1 MTLYLFLYKFNWL
14 IFSLIL
20 FCCIFV
26 RRNFLT
32 GQRFE
37 EKQFMIKKWYF
48 YTSLTII
55 VAFLSSGFKPF
66 NLDTHQWFLINNTD
80 GAHYLFPSEKQED
93 YTDLNIPFT
102 GNFFIG
108 FKEAIG
114 FRESEGKY
122 KKINSLGYLGKYQ
135 FGIETLKTIG
145 IHNISAF
152 LNSPEMQEK
161 AFIALLAKNKW
172 ELKDEIEKYEGKNVG
187 GVWITE
193 SGILAA
199 AHLGGAGS
207 VKRFLKTNG
216 QRKCKD
222 EYGASVKSYLKDF
235 AGYDTSFIVANINA
249 IVN

>member
-1 MTLYLFLYKFNWL
+1 
-14 IFSLIL
+14 
-20 FCCIFV
+20 
-26 RRNFLT
+26 
-32 GQRFE
+32 
-37 EKQFMIKKWYF
+37 MIKKWYF

-55 VAFLSSGFKPF
+55 IAFLSSGFKPF
-66 NLDTHQWFLINNTD
+66 NLDTNTWFLVDEED
-80 GAHYLFPSEKQED
+80 GSHYLFPSEKQED
-93 YTDLNIPFT
+93 YTNLNIPFT

-114 FRESEGKY
+114 YRESESKY

-145 IHNISAF
+145 IHNRSAF

-172 ELKDEIEKYEGKNVG
+172 ELKKEIEKYDGTVMNG
-187 GVWITE
+187 IHITE

-207 VKRFLKTNG
+207 V
-216 QRKCKD
+216 RK
-222 EYGASVKSYLKDF
+222 YLKNKGKRYFRDAYGTSIRSYMKSF
-235 AGYDTSFIVANINA
+235 GGYDTSFIVADSNANVKNI
-249 IVN
+249 